1 MHRSLLRFSALGVV
15 GLSLLASGCA
25 GGEDPVPGEEW
36 DSDLATASLHLQAV
50 GSCAEVEQ
58 AVRDA
63 AYQEVKTQL
72 YGQMMDWLENG
83 EERCEYQGDMYAEG
97 SDGGDMAA
105 SGTGGD
111 PVDDGDAGPDETSK
125 TNNQVEGVDEADFL
139 KTDDDGFMYVLS
151 GDSLHVVEAW
161 PADEADRIGSI
172 VIEGTPKKLFISG
185 NRALVYSSLVQ
196 EQEEYC
202 DEYGCYGGDYSS
214 YYGGDCTYGYGCIP
228 QGDGNPTKLTVL
240 DLSDRTSPSVVRE
253 LRSNGS
259 MLAARRIDDVV
270 HTVVTL
276 AGPQFPVQSWADV
289 SCDGEDAPDAQE
301 IIDAY
306 TEVLLENKKI
316 IETTPISSVLPALAD
331 SATAGGDELASC
343 PSFFKGRVNAGSG
356 FTTLISLSMSTDSA
370 PSASTVVSDP
380 GAVYA
385 SGESLYMAVPQYADH
400 GYGWYDGYDATPE
413 LSVVHRFALETDGT
427 SSYQASG
434 AVAGHVLNQFA
445 MDEHESHLRI
455 ATTTGYVG
463 GGNVFSTM
471 SVLEQQG
478 ADLATVGKVDDIAPG
493 EDIRSVRFAG
503 DRGFVVTF
511 KKTDPL
517 FVFDLAEPAMPRILS
532 ELKIPGFSTYMHMMD
547 DTHLLTIGYDADD
560 HGDFAYFDGVM
571 LQIFDVSDP
580 LDPLL
585 AHKEIIGTRGS
596 SSEALTNHL
605 AFNYFAPKDL
615 LAIPMTICEG
625 GDDGSYGDEM
635 TFSGLMVYDVTV
647 ESGFALR
654 GKLAFPMEIPEEDPY
669 GYGGEASCS
678 NWWTDASSVVK
689 RSVVMDDFVYGIT
702 DSLIQVS
709 SLAAVDQPVASV
721 DLAAPAE

>member
-1 MHRSLLRFSALGVV
+1 MNRSCLRFSALGVV
-15 GLSLLASGCA
+15 GLSVLAAGCA
-25 GGEDPVPGEEW
+25 GGADPVPGEEW
-36 DSDLATASLHLQAV
+36 DSDVATASLHLTAV

-63 AYQEVKTQL
+63 AYQDVKQRL
-72 YGQMMDWLENG
+72 YAQMMDWLENG
-83 EERCEYQGDMYAEG
+83 ESRCDYQDDMYASGE
-97 SDGGDMAA
+97 GDMASA
-105 SGTGGD
+105 GPGGST
-111 PVDDGDAGPDETSK
+111 DDGGSPDEVSE

-139 KTDDDGFMYVLS
+139 KTDEDGFIYVLS

-161 PADEADRIGSI
+161 PAAEADRIGSLA
-172 VIEGTPKKLFISG
+172 IEGTPKKLFVRG
-185 NRALVYSSLVQ
+185 NLALVYSSLV
-196 EQEEYC
+196 EENQQVC
-202 DEYGCYGGDYSS
+202 DEYGCYDSGG
-214 YYGGDCTYGYGCIP
+214 YGYGECTYGYGCVP
-228 QGDGNPTKLTVL
+228 QGDGNPTKITVL
-240 DLSDRTSPSVVRE
+240 DLSDKTNPVVVRE

-259 MLAARRIDDVV
+259 LLAARRIDDVV
-270 HTVVTL
+270 HTVVSL
-276 AGPQFPVQSWADV
+276 HGPQFPVENYVDI
-289 SCDGEDAPDAQE
+289 SCDGEEAPDAGD
-301 IIDAY
+301 IIDAF
-306 TEVLLENKKI
+306 TEVLLANKKI
-316 IETTPISSVLPALAD
+316 IEETPVSAVLPALAD
-331 SATAGGDELASC
+331 SATEAGDELASC
-343 PSFFKGRVNAGSG
+343 PAFFRGRVNAGSG
-356 FTTLISLSMSTDSA
+356 FTTLISFPMSTEVA

-385 SGESLYMAVPQYADH
+385 SGESLYMAVPQYSDS
-400 GYGWYDGYDATPE
+400 GYGWYEGYDATPE
-413 LSVVHRFALETDGT
+413 LSVVHRFALEADGT

-445 MDEHESHLRI
+445 MDEYESHLRI

-463 GGNVFSTM
+463 QEGVHSTL
-471 SVLEQQG
+471 SVLEQRG
-478 ADLATVGKVDDIAPG
+478 VDLAIAGVVDGIAPG

-517 FVFDLAEPAMPRILS
+517 FVFDLAEPATPRILS

-560 HGDFAYFDGVM
+560 QGDFAYFDGVM
-571 LQIFDVSDP
+571 LQIFDVSNP
-580 LDPLL
+580 LDPQL

-596 SSEALTNHL
+596 SSEALNDHL

-615 LAIPMTICEG
+615 LALPMTICEG
-625 GDDGSYGDEM
+625 GDEGNFGDQL

-654 GKLAFPMEIPEEDPY
+654 GKLAFPMAEPVEDP
-669 GYGGEASCS
+669 YGGEASCN

-702 DSLIQVS
+702 DTLIQVS
-709 SLAAVDQPVASV
+709 SLDAVEAPVGSV